1 MWVRE
6 RVPDAERMTVDERRK
21 CLKRMQGRYLAA
33 SREGRSRLLDELSE
47 LTGLH
52 RYSVVRLLK
61 GASLERQPRR
71 QQRGR
76 EYGAAVDAALRV
88 IWETLDY
95 VCAERLTPALVA
107 TAEQLARHGEM
118 SVTDDLLEQLGRI
131 SVSSVQRRL
140 SRLGQDTMRLP
151 RRGPERAN
159 KVAKAIP
166 MKRIPWDTADPGHF
180 EVDLVHHSGPRSDGE
195 FVHTLQMIDVATGW
209 SERAAILGRGQ
220 AAMEVGTRQILARL
234 PFPVKELHPDNG
246 PEFLNHHLV
255 RIWGEAITGLTLT
268 RSRPYQ
274 KNDNRF
280 VEQKNDTLVRAY
292 LGQARLDTTEQ
303 CAALNALY
311 DQMWIYYNLF
321 QPVLHLVE
329 KAADGARIRRRWD
342 DAQTPCA
349 RLLAANALTPA
360 VRERLAR
367 LYAETNPRALR
378 RTIQAGLTALLYPR
392 PTALTPTAALT
403 EPSQPARAAS

>member
-1 MWVRE
+1 MS
-6 RVPDAERMTVDERRK
+6 DAERMTVDERRK
-21 CLKRMQGRYLAA
+21 CLKRMQRRYLAA
-33 SREGRSRLLDELSE
+33 SREERSRLLDELAE

-88 IWETLDY
+88 IWESLDY
-95 VCAERLTPALVA
+95 VCAERLTPALVS
-107 TAEQLARHGEM
+107 TAEQLARHGELR
-118 SVTDDLLEQLGRI
+118 VTEELLAQLGRI
-131 SVSSVQRRL
+131 SVASVQRRL
-140 SRLGQDTMRLP
+140 TRLGQDTMRLP
-151 RRGPERAN
+151 RRGPDRAN
-159 KVAKAIP
+159 KVAREIP
-166 MKRIPWDTADPGHF
+166 MRRIPWDTAEPGHF

-195 FVHTLQMIDVATGW
+195 FVHTFQMVDVATGW
-209 SERAAILGRGQ
+209 SERVAILGRSQ
-220 AAMEVGTRQILARL
+220 RAMEEGTRLILARL

-292 LGQARLDTTEQ
+292 LGQARLDTAEQ

-311 DQMWIYYNLF
+311 DQMWVYYNLF

-329 KAADGARIRRRWD
+329 KSHDGVRVRRRWD
-342 DAQTPCA
+342 DAQTPFA
-349 RLLAANALTPA
+349 RLQATNTLDPVA
-360 VRERLAR
+360 RERLER

-378 RTIQAGLTALLYPR
+378 RTVQRGLNALLYPR
-392 PTALTPTAALT
+392 PSVLAPTT
-403 EPSQPARAAS
+403 TRPADPPATRVAS